1 MSEFQDWKEVKIY
14 GKPKSTSI
22 EAVKK
27 ISQPA
32 GSRKINN
39 SDGSELDLKHWGFE
53 YGKNVSKERCEK
65 KLTKKE
71 LARKLNITQ
80 KDIQEVENGK
90 GIVKDNIAS
99 GIFKI
104 LGVKRN
110 K

>member
-14 GKPKSTSI
+14 GKPKNSSKEI
-22 EAVKK
+22 VKK
-27 ISQPA
+27 NPPHIGA
-32 GSRKINN
+32 KKVDKN
-39 SDGSELDLKHWGFE
+39 DGSELDLNHWGGE
-53 YGKNVSKERCEK
+53 YGRRVMQARNDK
-65 KLTKKE
+65 KITQKD
-71 LARKLNITQ
+71 LANKLSITQ

-90 GIVKDNIAS
+90 GIVKGNIAS